1 MKKYLPHLLIALAL
15 IVVSGLGINYAQ
27 ANGNHRSEI
36 IINRLAEKF
45 NLDKTE
51 VEQVFA
57 KNRAKR
63 QQQMQA
69 RLEENLD
76 QAVEDGKLTEEQK
89 NLLLDKRA
97 EMKDEMKNL
106 SWNERQEKRA
116 EHRQEIQNWA
126 KENGIDLSA
135 IRNQGMKNGQKGF
148 GVNSK

>member
-106 SWNERQEKRA
+106 SWNERQEK
-116 EHRQEIQNWA
+116 ELSIA
-126 KENGIDLSA
+126 KKFRTGPKKMELT
-135 IRNQGMKNGQKGF
+135 
-148 GVNSK
+148 